1 MKYRALQNQRTR
13 RTLNQQAMQRS
24 HRRCDLIRLTP
35 EDESSQ
41 PPPQAAS
48 EDERNEES
56 EALASLS

>member
-41 PPPQAAS
+41 PPQAAS
-48 EDERNEES
+48 EDERNDES

>member
-48 EDERNEES
+48 EGERNDES